1 MTDNPNKKSLW
12 DKIHIDPAM
21 LLILLALLVYSAL
34 VIWSA
39 SGQDIGMM
47 ERKIGQIAMGLVIM
61 VVMAQIPPRVYEG
74 WAPYLYI
81 FCIVLLVAVD
91 AFGAISKG
99 AQRWLDLGV
108 VRFQPSE
115 IAKIAVPLMVA
126 RFINRDVCPPSL
138 KNTAIALVLIFL
150 PTLLVAAQPDLGTSI
165 LIALSG
171 LFVLF
176 LSGLSWRLIGI
187 AVVLVAAFIPILWFF
202 LMHDYQRQR
211 VMMLLDPETDPLGA
225 GYHIIQSKIAIGS
238 GGLRG
243 KGWLHGTQ
251 SQLEFLP
258 ERHTDFIFAV
268 LAEELGLVGILILL
282 ALYVLL
288 IMRGLWI
295 AARAQ
300 TTFWPRDGRRVD
312 ADFIR
317 LCLRKY
323 WYGEWYSAGCWRPA
337 PAGELRRLGTD
348 RVDGRVWYRDVDP
361 YPQKNVVK
369 KRIKIRGSECV
380 SSGWG
385 SALRQVYLRPAQVM
399 MVSNRQPSR
408 RRSLRFVM
416 ARSLKSAVPI
426 PFMNRSMPA
435 RIRITSATAK
445 ATKLFRIPPALARLA
460 LPPFMMPSPAAI

>member
-12 DKIHIDPAM
+12 DKIHLDPTM
-21 LLILLALLVYSAL
+21 LLILLALLTYSAL

-39 SGQDIGMM
+39 SGQDVGMM
-47 ERKIGQIAMGLVIM
+47 ERKIGQIAMGVVIM
-61 VVMAQIPPRVYEG
+61 IVMAQIPPRVYEG

-81 FCIVLLVAVD
+81 FCIILLVAVD

-99 AQRWLDLGV
+99 AQRWLDLGI

-268 LAEELGLVGILILL
+268 LAEELGLIGVLILL
-282 ALYVLL
+282 ALYILL

-295 AARAQ
+295 AAQAQ
-300 TTFWPRDGRRVD
+300 TTF
-312 ADFIR
+312 
-317 LCLRKY
+317 
-323 WYGEWYSAGCWRPA
+323 
-337 PAGELRRLGTD
+337 
-348 RVDGRVWYRDVDP
+348 GRVMAGGLMLILFVYVFVNIGMVSGILP
-361 YPQKNVVK
+361 VV
-369 KRIKIRGSECV
+369 GVPLPLV
-380 SSGWG
+380 SYGG
-385 SALRQVYLRPAQVM
+385 SALIVLMAGFGIVM
-399 MVSNRQPSR
+399 SIHTHRKCCR
-408 RRSLRFVM
+408 
-416 ARSLKSAVPI
+416 
-426 PFMNRSMPA
+426 
-435 RIRITSATAK
+435 K
-445 ATKLFRIPPALARLA
+445 AFKGVCNA
-460 LPPFMMPSPAAI
+460 